1 VKADDLR
8 NEVNAQMLEWEQTE
22 PRSRPEHE
30 AAEAFTRA
38 WAELDA
44 LMRDGREPPPA
55 PWAPGVH
62 GLPGTYILV
71 LARDVGRVLERM
83 ENQVTLTP
91 YEKAAAR
98 RLRES
103 VDDAKER
110 A

>member
-44 LMRDGREPPPA
+44 LMREGKESPPLE
-55 PWAPGVH
+55 WANNVVLLG
-62 GLPGTYILV
+62 GTV
-71 LARDVGRVLERM
+71 QVRDIELILERVKH
-83 ENQVTLTP
+83 QVTLTP
-91 YEKAAAR
+91 YEKAAVAR
-98 RLRES
+98 LES
-103 VDDAKER
+103 AAGKAKTR
-110 A
+110 

>member
-44 LMRDGREPPPA
+44 LMREGKESPPLEWMVYAVPL
-55 PWAPGVH
+55 GS
-62 GLPGTYILV
+62 TYTVALV
-71 LARDVGRVLERM
+71 RDIELVLERVK
-83 ENQVTLTP
+83 NQVTLTP
-91 YEKAAAR
+91 YEKAAVAR
-98 RLRES
+98 LVSAAGE
-103 VDDAKER
+103 AKTR
-110 A
+110 